1 MDQLI
6 ICMRLSNRV
15 YLKSI
20 LQIISLIHLNS
31 ERFVQIVLN
40 YLKLNELGRKERVHS
55 CYNETILMV
64 RNIFFVPFFGAKIQ
78 WECMLAIR
86 NFEDLQRIPVNA
98 TESKS
103 RKFRERDRAQL
114 ITRIMPDFRL
124 NLIFAFFSFPFVST
138 EEEREVMSCYLLYA
152 KNVKWVETR
161 EKW

>member
-1 MDQLI
+1 
-6 ICMRLSNRV
+6 
-15 YLKSI
+15 
-20 LQIISLIHLNS
+20 
-31 ERFVQIVLN
+31 
-40 YLKLNELGRKERVHS
+40 
-55 CYNETILMV
+55 
-64 RNIFFVPFFGAKIQ
+64 
-78 WECMLAIR
+78 MLAIR

-152 KNVKWVETR
+152 KNVK
-161 EKW
+161 